1 MKPAEIRQM
10 SNEQISERLEETQR
24 ELFNLRFRLATRQ
37 LSNSSELRKV
47 KKDIARFKTA
57 IREREIANE
66 MAQQEG
72 GAS

>member
-37 LSNSSELRKV
+37 LNNSSELRKV

-57 IREREIANE
+57 IREREIAIE